1 MTANKKKLLKWS
13 LIFVLV
19 IITTGGIIA
28 YKMYN
33 KPHRNVEAAKGLE
46 VSAAQLIADYES
58 NEAAANG
65 KYLDKVIAVTGEV
78 TEVAKNQK
86 AETVITLKGT
96 DMGGIICTLEAA
108 TATAITPGTNVSI
121 KGICTGY
128 LTDVVLVRAV
138 VQAK

>member
-1 MTANKKKLLKWS
+1 MTANKKRILKWS
-13 LIFVLV
+13 LVVALV
-19 IITTGGIIA
+19 IITTGGIIG

-33 KPHRNVEAAKGLE
+33 KPHRNVEAAKGME
-46 VSAAQLIADYES
+46 VSATQLITDYET
-58 NEAAANG
+58 NEAAANE
-65 KYLDKVIAVTGEV
+65 KYLDKVIAVTGQV

-86 AETVITLKGT
+86 SETVITLKGT
-96 DMGGIICTLEAA
+96 DMGGIICTLEGNAG
-108 TATAITPGTNVSI
+108 TAISAGTTVII

>member
-1 MTANKKKLLKWS
+1 MTANKKRLLKW
-13 LIFVLV
+13 LLLFVLILV
-19 IITTGGIIA
+19 ITGGFIG

-33 KPHRNVEAAKGLE
+33 KPHRNVEAAKGIE
-46 VSAAQLIADYES
+46 VASTQLIADYES
-58 NEAAANG
+58 NETGANG

-78 TEVAKNQK
+78 SEVAKNQK

-96 DMGGIICTLEAA
+96 DMGGIICTIEGASGLDISAGK
-108 TATAITPGTNVSI
+108 TVTI

-128 LTDVVLVRAV
+128 LTDVVLVRAI